1 MYINPK
7 TRTNR
12 QGNRECMINEVDGTQ
27 IEAIWNGIN
36 WGNDGWTNDN
46 LGYKTLRRL
55 PDQAL
60 ISITV
65 RLEKRVPGPARHLK

>member
-1 MYINPK
+1 MNNSLGYSAVAGAVMYINPK

-36 WGNDGWTNDN
+36 WETTDGQT
-46 LGYKTLRRL
+46 
-55 PDQAL
+55 
-60 ISITV
+60 II
-65 RLEKRVPGPARHLK
+65 